1 MTEINFTEARCLN
14 DQGGYWLCLKVDIPA
29 IAQRFVLGMQK
40 RLYTAALK
48 IHRERRS
55 LDANAYAWA
64 LIGKIADAIRSD
76 KDSVYLMMLKSYG
89 QGGVVSV
96 EQRYSADFKR
106 TWRYHESLGT
116 SELNGKTF
124 EHFRFWVGSHLYD
137 TREMSILID
146 GIVSECKALDIETA
160 TPEEIERM
168 KARWADER

>member
-1 MTEINFTEARCLN
+1 M
-14 DQGGYWLCLKVDIPA
+14 
-29 IAQRFVLGMQK
+29 
-40 RLYTAALK
+40 
-48 IHRERRS
+48 
-55 LDANAYAWA
+55 DANAYAWA